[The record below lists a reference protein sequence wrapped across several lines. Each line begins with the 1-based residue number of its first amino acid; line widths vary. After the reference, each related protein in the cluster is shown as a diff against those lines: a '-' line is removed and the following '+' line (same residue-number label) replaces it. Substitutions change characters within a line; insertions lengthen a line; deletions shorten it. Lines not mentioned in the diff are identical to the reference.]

1 IMKTTRILLS
11 AVLALAWTHSAQ
23 ALEPAAAVTV
33 TTLLRTE
40 TSWDG
45 KPIVYPEGRAEIT
58 GMVVEIAP
66 GGETG
71 WHLHPVPSFGML
83 LEGELEVRLESGE
96 SRRIRAGE
104 ALAEVTNT
112 LHNGRNVGAVPARIV
127 VFYAGAVGQ
136 KLSVKEGAQ

>member
-1 IMKTTRILLS
+1 MKTRRILLS
-11 AVLALAWTHSAQ
+11 AALALAWAHSAQ
-23 ALEPAAAVTV
+23 ALEPAAALTV
-33 TTLLRTE
+33 TTILRAE

-83 LEGELEVRLESGE
+83 LEGELEVRLKTGE

-112 LHNGRNVGAVPARIV
+112 LHNGRNVGAVPVRIV

-136 KLSVKEGAQ
+136 KLSVKENTK

>member
-1 IMKTTRILLS
+1 MKTRRILLS
-11 AVLALAWTHSAQ
+11 AALALAWAHSAQ
-23 ALEPAAAVTV
+23 ALEPAAALAV
-33 TTLLRTE
+33 TTILRAE

-83 LEGELEVRLESGE
+83 LEGELEVRLKTGE

-112 LHNGRNVGAVPARIV
+112 LHNGRNVGAVPVRIV

-136 KLSVKEGAQ
+136 QLSVKENTK